1 MRRRLVTVYV
11 TLLVTACLAL
21 AVPLCAS
28 IAARGTSDM
37 LLDRINDTAR
47 FAGLAEPSVLT
58 GDGGTLA
65 GELIAYDQVYGI
77 AAVVVDRDGEVVASS
92 RPGLTLDELDPA
104 GWPESHGQVPG
115 PVRTALAGNRMG
127 ADTVVWPWQDGPLVV
142 AEPIGRSGEVVG
154 AAITVSPTESLRRA
168 TLVQWGVAWFVV
180 AGLML
185 VGFAAAGP
193 LTRWLLKPIDD
204 LDEAT
209 RAVSGGSLDTRVCT
223 AAGPEELRRL
233 GESFNQMAD
242 TITSMLE
249 SQRTFVAYAS
259 HQVRNPLA
267 ALRLRVAGLTRHLGP
282 EGMEDH
288 RLALDEVDRL
298 TRICD
303 SLLTLARTEDSE
315 HSVVCEDVREV
326 VDDRV
331 RAWSPIAER
340 ARAVLVGEGA
350 SNVSVRCVEG
360 TLDQALDVL
369 IDNAL
374 KFGGSGVRIVVRVRE
389 PVIEPDGDGHLDVHV
404 VDDGPGLPAGR
415 LEQATRPFW
424 RDGGG
429 GEGGSGLGLSIV
441 VTLLELQGAGLTL
454 RPAPSHGIDARIR
467 LPIRADRPSES
478 SVVG

>member
-11 TLLVTACLAL
+11 TLLVAACLAL
-21 AVPLCAS
+21 AVPLCVS

-58 GDGGTLA
+58 GSEGTLS
-65 GELIAYDQVYGI
+65 GELAAYDEVYGI
-77 AAVVVDRDGEVVASS
+77 VAVVVDRDGQVVASS
-92 RPGLTLDELDPA
+92 RPGLTLADLDPD
-104 GWPESHGQVPG
+104 GWPDGGERVPG

-127 ADTVVWPWQDGPLVV
+127 SDTVVWPWQDGPLIV

-154 AAITVSPTESLRRA
+154 AAVTVSSTESLRRA
-168 TLVQWGVAWFVV
+168 TLLQWAVAWMVV
-180 AGLML
+180 TGLML
-185 VGFAAAGP
+185 AGIASAGP
-193 LTRWLLKPIDD
+193 LTRWILRPIDD

-209 RAVSGGSLDTRVCT
+209 RAVSGGDLDTRVRT

-249 SQRTFVAYAS
+249 SQRTFVAYAG

-267 ALRLRVAGLTRHLGP
+267 ALRLRVDGLARHLGP
-282 EGMEDH
+282 EGAQDH

-303 SLLTLARTEDSE
+303 GLLTLARAEDAE
-315 HSVVCEDVREV
+315 HSTVWEDAREV
-326 VDDRV
+326 VEDRV
-331 RAWSPIAER
+331 EAWSPIADR
-340 ARAVLVGEGA
+340 AEAELVCEGA
-350 SNVSVRCVEG
+350 SGVLVRCVEG

-374 KFGGSGVRIVVRVRE
+374 KFGGKGVRIVVRVDG
-389 PVIEPDGDGHLDVHV
+389 PVLDEDGHGHLHVRV
-404 VDDGPGLPAGR
+404 VDDGPGLPV
-415 LEQATRPFW
+415 EQLDHATEPFW

-429 GEGGSGLGLSIV
+429 GAGGSGLGLSIV
-441 VTLLELQGAGLTL
+441 VTLLELQGADLTL
-454 RPAPSHGIDARIR
+454 RPALPHGIDARIR
-467 LPIRADRPSES
+467 LPMTDERAPGSPATD
-478 SVVG
+478 